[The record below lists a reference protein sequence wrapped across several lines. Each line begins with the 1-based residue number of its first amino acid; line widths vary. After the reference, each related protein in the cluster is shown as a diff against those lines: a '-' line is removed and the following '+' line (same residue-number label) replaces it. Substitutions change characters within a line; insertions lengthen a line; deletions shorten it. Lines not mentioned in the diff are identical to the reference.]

1 MMNLIADWPLR
12 SFPLRLGRSEGRY
25 SHDTGQYGHYTTA
38 YTAFGRYAG
47 GVHPV
52 ARMLV
57 EAYGRIID
65 VIFGARLASN
75 TVCLVTGFTPLLAM
89 VPAAM
94 PSCWAVM
101 PREHWRV

>member
-1 MMNLIADWPLR
+1 MMNLIADWAFTE
-12 SFPLRLGRSEGRY
+12 FPASSRGGAKADI

-65 VIFGARLASN
+65 VIFGAKLASN
-75 TVCLVTGFTPLLAM
+75 TVCLVTG
-89 VPAAM
+89 
-94 PSCWAVM
+94 SH
-101 PREHWRV
+101 RYWRWFLRQCPVAGP